1 MSRNI
6 VSKRTRAKKEIWE
19 IAEYIARDDWQAAE
33 RFLDALKKSFDF
45 LLDFP
50 QSGELL
56 DRLDPRFAEIRIWQV
71 QGFPNHLI
79 IFRPRSDGIEVIH
92 VCHASQDL
100 DALLAED

>member
-50 QSGELL
+50 Q
-56 DRLDPRFAEIRIWQV
+56 D
-71 QGFPNHLI
+71 
-79 IFRPRSDGIEVIH
+79 
-92 VCHASQDL
+92 
-100 DALLAED
+100 